1 MDGPLE
7 VLTSHLK
14 SKANP
19 ITYTPQN
26 IILDASHCYPSD
38 TRIKLPNNQQLSLA
52 QLWFILKND
61 DFSAYLKQCK
71 EYNINSV
78 TFPIFQSIKQHFKS
92 ELGQEIDSHLLVFGD
107 DSTLQNIQSSSSS
120 GGSGG
125 VMSGSSTSG
134 GILAGSTTLG
144 SDLSSAVGG
153 GALAMD
159 QSTKK
164 RDFNEASLSQGD
176 QDRGNKKSKPFHMPF
191 SSGAMSST
199 FEFGEKEKESKKEFI
214 QFLTNLLPSDA
225 STSMNVDAY
234 LPYLIYDRSHVINYI
249 NSKEIPFSTR
259 ITQTQI
265 EKEYVDKKNSSELVA
280 TNPNGSSKSSV
291 SYFTNCL
298 DNIKR
303 CKEHFVHYKKEEQK
317 KKKEREKKEKAQSY
331 NQENVKLNYN
341 VKGRFDERNVWQSEF
356 GNEDI
361 LNDFQINTTG
371 SMMMDASGSGVNG
384 GNNSSNGGGVGL
396 GGDLSTAAVS
406 STSSSTSALNQETNN
421 TRSSQPSSEASSKQK
436 PTTTDSKHASKKSLP
451 IILLPPARSSLL
463 TLYNVKDFLQKGTFI
478 TTEDKKKNLD
488 PNLPKPKEVII
499 KHPKSN
505 QQFLV
510 LDTTKNFQKKDWDR
524 VVAIFTIGQLWQFK
538 DSNNWFSTDPSVIFA
553 KKKGF
558 TLVYDSDALAPN
570 LQNWNLEKLYI
581 SKSETKRHTDST
593 VARKFWNAIGL
604 E

>member
-1 MDGPLE
+1 MDEPLE
-7 VLTSHLK
+7 VLTTHLK
-14 SKANP
+14 SKTHP
-19 ITYTPQN
+19 ITYTPQH
-26 IILDASHCYPSD
+26 IIIDASHRYPND
-38 TRIKLPNNQQLSLA
+38 TRIKLPNHQQLSLA

-61 DFSAYLKQCK
+61 DFAAYLKQCK
-71 EYNINSV
+71 EYNVNFVS
-78 TFPIFQSIKQHFKS
+78 FPVFQSIKQHFKS
-92 ELGQEIDSHLLVFGD
+92 ELGQDVDYGHLFVFGGEND
-107 DSTLQNIQSSSSS
+107 TTILHGETLPGSTSAGISVSSLDTA
-120 GGSGG
+120 GGS
-125 VMSGSSTSG
+125 
-134 GILAGSTTLG
+134 L
-144 SDLSSAVGG
+144 
-153 GALAMD
+153 MD
-159 QSTKK
+159 QSGASSKK
-164 RDFNEASLSQGD
+164 RDLNEVTNLSTD
-176 QDRGNKKSKPFHMPF
+176 QDRNKKSKPFHIPF
-191 SSGAMSST
+191 SSSAMSHT
-199 FEFGEKEKESKKEFI
+199 MVEFGEKEQESKKEFI
-214 QFLTNLLPSDA
+214 SFLSNLLQSD
-225 STSMNVDAY
+225 SSNGSENMNVDSY
-234 LPYLIYDRSHVINYI
+234 LPYLVYDRSHVINFI

-265 EKEYVDKKNSSELVA
+265 EKEYVDKKNTSQPSTV
-280 TNPNGSSKSSV
+280 NGSNQTTSSKSI

-303 CKEHFVHYKKEEQK
+303 CREHFVHYKKEEQK

-356 GNEDI
+356 GNDNI
-361 LNDFQINTTG
+361 MDDLQINTTG
-371 SMMMDASGSGVNG
+371 SMMMD
-384 GNNSSNGGGVGL
+384 NSSAIGNTNG
-396 GGDLSTAAVS
+396 DFSATTAVTGTTA
-406 STSSSTSALNQETNN
+406 TSHPQES
-421 TRSSQPSSEASSKQK
+421 TRSSQAVASSSDSSKQK
-436 PTTTDSKHASKKSLP
+436 PTADSKQQPSKKSLP
-451 IILLPPARSSLL
+451 IILLPPGRSSLL

-510 LDTTKNFQKKDWDR
+510 LDTTKNLQKKDWDR

-593 VARKFWNAIGL
+593 VARKFWNSIGL